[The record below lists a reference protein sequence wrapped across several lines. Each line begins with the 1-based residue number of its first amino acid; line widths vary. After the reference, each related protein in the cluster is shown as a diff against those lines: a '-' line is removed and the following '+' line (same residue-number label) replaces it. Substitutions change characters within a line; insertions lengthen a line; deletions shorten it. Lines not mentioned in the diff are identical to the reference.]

1 MSKNLC
7 QSAFRDVLGEETFV
21 ASLKTVFLVRF
32 QIVFPLFWRFF
43 PEVIGFGEYKTK
55 SIGDHQIFLFKK
67 TDLFE
72 RSAFFV
78 MITYE

>member
-1 MSKNLC
+1 
-7 QSAFRDVLGEETFV
+7 LGEKTFV
-21 ASLKTVFLVRF
+21 VSLKTVFLVRF
-32 QIVFPLFWRFF
+32 QIVFILFWRFS
-43 PEVIGFGEYKTK
+43 PEVVGFSEYKTK

-72 RSAFFV
+72 RSVFFV